1 MAEIGRDHVLYAIDS
16 MGEAGR
22 SVQTRPIP
30 DEQANADWL
39 DEVLAGLGHEKY
51 HLVALSRGGWL
62 ALNQAI
68 RAPGRVARVTAFDP
82 GGFFKSTAAVRLS
95 LLTGLLAMLMPAFL
109 RRRIK
114 PGSKYAVFVDP
125 LLRSV
130 ILAGLGFQMKIFVL
144 GCFTD
149 DEVRAIS
156 VPTRVI
162 LAGRK
167 SLHDATE
174 VAARLARLAPQA
186 EVVTVD
192 LFHSLDLVA
201 PPLLR
206 DHVTA

>member
-39 DEVLAGLGHEKY
+39 DEVLAGLGHERY

-125 LLRSV
+125 LLRS
-130 ILAGLGFQMKIFVL
+130 L
-144 GCFTD
+144 
-149 DEVRAIS
+149 
-156 VPTRVI
+156 I

-174 VAARLARLAPQA
+174 VAARIARLAPQV